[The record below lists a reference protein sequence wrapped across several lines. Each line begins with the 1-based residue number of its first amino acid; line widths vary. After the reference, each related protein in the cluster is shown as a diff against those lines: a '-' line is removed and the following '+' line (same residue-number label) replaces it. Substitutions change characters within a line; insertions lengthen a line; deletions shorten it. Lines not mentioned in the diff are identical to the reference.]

1 MRAKKKLWRGLV
13 LGVAAFGLQAQLHA
27 QNWILTDNSVV
38 SFNIKTVGLS
48 VVQGVSNQPQSRL
61 YFDMRAP
68 QNASVEV
75 NVPASS
81 LKFSN
86 PVLKPMILGES
97 FFDAAQFKNVSFKST
112 EFVPQNQDH
121 YWVYGELTLRGVT
134 RPVIFDVLLR
144 PNTVNN
150 KLLDVRAAGTINRS
164 DFGMKKSFGDVGE
177 KVHIQLNGQWQI
189 K

>member
-1 MRAKKKLWRGLV
+1 MSAEKKILRGIVAGL
-13 LGVAAFGLQAQLHA
+13 AAFGLQTQLHA
-27 QNWILTDNSVV
+27 QNWILTEDSFV

-48 VVQGVSNQPQSRL
+48 VVQGVSVQPQSRL
-61 YFDMRAP
+61 YFDMRTP
-68 QNASVEV
+68 QNAWVQV

-112 EFVPQNQDH
+112 EFVPQNQDR
-121 YWVYGELTLRGVT
+121 YWVYGDLTLRGVT
-134 RPVIFDVLLR
+134 RPVTFDVLLR
-144 PNTVNN
+144 PNAANT
-150 KLLDVRAAGTINRS
+150 KLLDVQAAGTINRS

-177 KVHIQLNGQWQI
+177 KVHIQLIGQWQI